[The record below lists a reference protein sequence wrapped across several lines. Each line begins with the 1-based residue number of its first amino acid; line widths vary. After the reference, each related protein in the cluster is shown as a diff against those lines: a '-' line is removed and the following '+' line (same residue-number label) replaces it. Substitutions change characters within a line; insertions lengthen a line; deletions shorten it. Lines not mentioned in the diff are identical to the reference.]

1 MTSLSGKRILVVED
15 EFLIG
20 AMLTDILVGAGS
32 TVVGP
37 ARTAAEGVALA
48 ASEALDGAVV
58 DVNLRG
64 ENSERVWAELM
75 TAECSVHSGNGL
87 WRQPALWLCRG
98 DDRGKAVYGRAPTAR
113 PRTRDSTS
121 QDLTVSCD
129 SCISIQPPHEGE
141 LTCAGEAS
149 GSAGNACVP
158 GGVRSHRIYR
168 VQPLQSIRRRAAARD
183 CEARRLADECA
194 RSG

>member
-1 MTSLSGKRILVVED
+1 MTLLSGKRILVVED

-75 TAECSVHSGNGL
+75 RRNVPFILATGYGDSLHSGCTAAMIVAKPFTEERL
-87 WRQPALWLCRG
+87 LRVLA
-98 DDRGKAVYGRAPTAR
+98 RA
-113 PRTRDSTS
+113 
-121 QDLTVSCD
+121 
-129 SCISIQPPHEGE
+129 IQHSK
-141 LTCAGEAS
+141 T
-149 GSAGNACVP
+149 
-158 GGVRSHRIYR
+158 
-168 VQPLQSIRRRAAARD
+168 
-183 CEARRLADECA
+183 
-194 RSG
+194 